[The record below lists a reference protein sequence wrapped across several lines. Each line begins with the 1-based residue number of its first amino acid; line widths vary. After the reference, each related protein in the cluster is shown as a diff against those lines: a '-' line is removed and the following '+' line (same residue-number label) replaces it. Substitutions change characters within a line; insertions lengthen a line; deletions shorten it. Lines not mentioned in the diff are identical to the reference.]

1 MKVITVSSNGSKEKG
16 TLNYNY
22 HIRMTP
28 MSFLLQADGNNYIH
42 LHLNN

>member
-28 MSFLLQADGNNYIH
+28 MSFLRQDDGIHYTH
-42 LHLNN
+42 LHLD